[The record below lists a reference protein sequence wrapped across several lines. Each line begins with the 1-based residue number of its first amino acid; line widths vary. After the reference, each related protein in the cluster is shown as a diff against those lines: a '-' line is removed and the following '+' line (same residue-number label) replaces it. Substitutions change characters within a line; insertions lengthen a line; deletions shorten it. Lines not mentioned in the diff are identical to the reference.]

1 MKISNNIKIDF
12 NTNSER
18 VYELTA
24 ICENE
29 SEVMQVFSRL
39 EDANNLVVDCFEDN
53 DVTIIVEAWRYS
65 TKQDF
70 IKAIK
75 KLLK

>member
-1 MKISNNIKIDF
+1 MTISNNIKIDF
-12 NTNSER
+12 NTNLER

-29 SEVMQVFSRL
+29 AEVMQVFSRL
-39 EDANNLVVDCFEDN
+39 EDADNLVVDCFEDN

-65 TKQDF
+65 TEQDF